1 MKILFGSIITDAR
14 GRLGGHVMKKTA
26 FGNSVSLLAL
36 PRNRDLWQQNS
47 SLSRNAYV
55 MRLWNGLDEQEKE
68 QYKIFASENPLPN
81 SFAVLR
87 NIGSRAM
94 FVKLVQ
100 ALEFPNISTPDA
112 YSLSNVIPP
121 TLVTAVGYNNSTG
134 FVRLTVGALPG
145 PVMAMCWVQRISNQH
160 QSPKNNIWRRI
171 PNINLATIGFNS
183 GTFDI
188 RTLVGEPTAG
198 TRYWIRFAFVN
209 ASGWSSG
216 RQVNLL
222 FPFTP

>member
-1 MKILFGSIITDAR
+1 MKVLFGSMITDAR

-36 PRNRDLWQQNS
+36 PRNRFLWQQNS
-47 SLSRNAYV
+47 SLARNSYI
-55 MRLWNGLDEQEKE
+55 MRAWNELDDNQKE

-100 ALEFPNISTPDA
+100 ALEFPNIDYPDP

-121 TLVTAVGYNNSTG
+121 TLVTAVGYSTDTG
-134 FVRLTVGALPG
+134 FVRITVGALAQ
-145 PVMAMCWVQRISNQH
+145 PVQAMCWVQRISSQH

-171 PNINLATIGFNS
+171 PNIPLATVGFNS
-183 GTFDI
+183 GSFDI
-188 RTLVGEPTAG
+188 RTLVGEPIAG
-198 TRYWIRFAFVN
+198 TRYWLRFAFVN
-209 ASGWSSG
+209 ESGWSSG

-222 FPFTP
+222 FPFNP